1 MVLSAVYLLTMF
13 QKVFLGES
21 RDAANAALRDLNWR
35 EVLAVAPLIALCFV
49 IGLQATPF
57 FNLMSS
63 SVAGLLAA
71 SGLALR

>member
-1 MVLSAVYLLTMF
+1 
-13 QKVFLGES
+13 
-21 RDAANAALRDLNWR
+21 
-35 EVLAVAPLIALCFV
+35 V